1 VTPSRQPDA
10 HSPAAALE
18 SAPPRVPFRAALR
31 VWTFVGLNSFG
42 GPAGQIAVMHRVLV
56 DEKRWIGEERFLHAL
71 NYCML
76 LPGPEAQQLS
86 VYIGWL
92 LNGTAGGLA
101 AGILFVLPGFVAM
114 LGLSALY
121 AGWHD
126 VAAVGAIFYGIKPAV
141 LAIVVDA
148 LVRIGKRALKSRA
161 SIVLAAASFV
171 ALTLFDVPFPLVVL
185 AAALFGYAVARFTS
199 GALEPADAAHGVS
212 PARPSKM
219 RTLRVLCVGLAAWFL
234 PLFAVGALFGV
245 QSVFFEEGMF
255 FSKTAV
261 VTFGGAYAVLTYV
274 KQQAVSVHGWLAPRE
289 MLDGLGLAETTP
301 GPLILVLQFVGFL
314 GAYRAAGTMSP
325 MLAGVIGAC
334 VTVWATFAPCFLW
347 VFLGA
352 PYVES
357 LRGRRALA
365 AALSSITAVIVGVI
379 LNLAVWFAVH
389 TLFGEVD
396 ERHAG
401 ALRYLAPHFDT
412 LDVAALVIAV
422 AAMIATFRY
431 RVGMM
436 WLIAGAAL
444 AGLAWK
450 SIAG

>member
-1 VTPSRQPDA
+1 M
-10 HSPAAALE
+10 LE
-18 SAPPRVPFRAALR
+18 PGLPRVPFRAALR
-31 VWTFVGLNSFG
+31 VWTLVGLNSFG
-42 GPAGQIAVMHRVLV
+42 GPAGQIAVMHRVIV
-56 DEKRWIGEERFLHAL
+56 DEKRWISEERFLHAL

-92 LNGTAGGLA
+92 LHGIAGGLA

-126 VAAVGAIFYGIKPAV
+126 VAAVGAIFFGIKPAV

-148 LVRIGKRALKSRA
+148 LVRIGKRALKGRA
-161 SIVLAAASFV
+161 SVALALASFL
-171 ALTLFDVPFPLVVL
+171 ALMFFDVPFPLVII
-185 AAALFGYAVARFTS
+185 AAALGGYLAAR
-199 GALEPADAAHGVS
+199 
-212 PARPSKM
+212 ARPS
-219 RTLRVLCVGLAAWFL
+219 RPSAQVASEEPRAAPLDHVRPSAARALRVLAVGLVAWFA
-234 PLFAVGALFGV
+234 PLFAVGALLGTH
-245 QSVFFEEGMF
+245 SVWFEEGMF

-274 KQQAVSVHGWLAPRE
+274 AQQVVSVHHWLAPRE

-314 GAYRAAGTMSP
+314 AAYRHAGEWNP
-325 MLAGVIGAC
+325 MLAGVVGAC
-334 VTVWATFAPCFLW
+334 VTVWATFVPCFLW

-352 PYVES
+352 PYVEA
-357 LRGRRALA
+357 LRGRRALD
-365 AALSSITAVIVGVI
+365 AALSAITAVIVGVI
-379 LNLAVWFAVH
+379 LNLAVWFALH
-389 TLFGEVD
+389 TLFAAVD
-396 ERHAG
+396 ERRAG
-401 ALRYLAPHFDT
+401 ALRWFVPHADT

-431 RVGMM
+431 RVRML

-450 SIAG
+450 SIGG